1 MDVPQ
6 EAMLLRIYLNS
17 GDRHGLDSLY
27 VAIVKAARHDGL
39 AGATVLKGPMG
50 FGHSRKMHHE
60 HLVPFG
66 EDHPVVVE
74 IVDSAEKIEG
84 FLPKLDEMMQSGL
97 VTLERARVLH
107 YGRPRKGLLAR
118 FRAHF
123 GHEEDADKP
132 VG

>member
-1 MDVPQ
+1 MEVP
-6 EAMLLRIYLNS
+6 EDALLMRLYLNS
-17 GDRHGLDSLY
+17 SDRHGLDSLY
-27 VAIVKAARHDGL
+27 VTIVNAARTDGL

-66 EDHPVVVE
+66 EDHPVVIE
-74 IVDSAEKIEG
+74 IVDSAERIEA
-84 FLPKLDEMMQSGL
+84 FLPKLDDMMQSGL

-118 FRAHF
+118 FRAQF
-123 GHEEDADKP
+123 GRAEEDKSDQ
-132 VG
+132 

>member
-1 MDVPQ
+1 MEVP
-6 EAMLLRIYLNS
+6 EDALLMRIYLNS
-17 GDRHGLDSLY
+17 SDRHGLDSLY
-27 VAIVKAARHDGL
+27 VTIVNAARTDGL

-66 EDHPVVVE
+66 EDHPVVIE
-74 IVDSAEKIEG
+74 IVDSPERIEA
-84 FLPKLDEMMQSGL
+84 FLPKLDDMMQSGL

-118 FRAHF
+118 FRAQF
-123 GHEEDADKP
+123 GLAEEDKSDQ
-132 VG
+132 